1 MEKLVKSLVSD
12 LNSVSAKRLSTE
24 VENAYIKIAKDSS
37 KPISIRIAAENTIYK
52 NHIPFVI
59 ACARKFASKDLP
71 VTDLINEGFLGL
83 KIALKHYTP
92 GREAKFMSYAV
103 WWIRETIQSYIFKR
117 RNLIRVPENK
127 QVMLNKLNKEVRL
140 TNTKIED
147 IADASGKSQQVIAM
161 LNVLK
166 PVSLDMPVGIGKSA
180 NQDLTLG
187 DTLSN
192 TNLVKDI
199 ELKQKNTKL
208 YTALEMLPKREL
220 SIVKEYYGLDSGIEK
235 TLKQVSIERGKS
247 CERVRQLKNQ
257 ALKRMSHN
265 LKILNYEH

>member
-83 KIALKHYTP
+83 KIALKHYTL

-140 TNTKIED
+140 TNTKLED
-147 IADASGKSQQVIAM
+147 IADASGKSKQVIDM

-166 PVSLDMPVGIGKSA
+166 PVSLDMPVGVGKGD

-192 TNLVKDI
+192 TNLVNDI
-199 ELKQKNTKL
+199 ESKQKNTKL

-235 TLKQVSIERGKS
+235 TLKQVGIERRKS
-247 CERVRQLKNQ
+247 CERIRQLKNQ
-257 ALKRMSHN
+257 ALKRMSYN
-265 LKILNYEH
+265 LKLLNHEH